1 MNANLFPLG
10 PLAAL
15 FVALIK
21 VYQILVSPFF
31 GAKCRYLPS
40 CSEYATDAIG
50 KYGPLRGAL
59 LAVKRILRCHPWGG
73 SGYDPLP

>member
-1 MNANLFPLG
+1 MKANLSPLG
-10 PLAAL
+10 LLAAL

-21 VYQILVSPFF
+21 GYQLLISPFF

-40 CSEYATDAIG
+40 CSEYASDAIS

-59 LAVKRILRCHPWGG
+59 LAVKRILRCHPWGE

>member
-1 MNANLFPLG
+1 MKANLSPLG

-21 VYQILVSPFF
+21 GYQILMSPFF

-59 LAVKRILRCHPWGG
+59 LAVKRILRGHPWGG
-73 SGYDPLP
+73 SGCAPLP